1 MTVTRRRAADDP
13 LLLLL
18 RHRIP
23 KRRDWAMMIRVMLI
37 MSTLLLLLMLLMLT
51 DFVCVGRCNWEG
63 IDIYDRIDID
73 SAWPLSAI
81 GHGHA
86 TYSYSPWRFV
96 EIGAK
101 WREEE

>member
-1 MTVTRRRAADDP
+1 VTRRRAADDPP

-23 KRRDWAMMIRVMLI
+23 KRRDWAMMIRVMLM
-37 MSTLLLLLMLLMLT
+37 MSTLMLLLLMLLMLT
-51 DFVCVGRCNWEG
+51 DFACVWRCNWEG
-63 IDIYDRIDID
+63 MDIYCDGIDID
-73 SAWPLSAI
+73 SARPLSAI
-81 GHGHA
+81 G
-86 TYSYSPWRFV
+86 SPWRFV